1 LTFALKYLNI
11 FCKSAAL
18 SNMVTLSLSNEA
30 PLQVE
35 YKMEDLG
42 HIRYYLAPKID
53 DEGENEDEE

>member
-1 LTFALKYLNI
+1 
-11 FCKSAAL
+11 
-18 SNMVTLSLSNEA
+18 MVTLSLSNEA